1 MRRFLRDDTG
11 ATSIE
16 YGLIAGMISM
26 VIVVSLTL
34 MGGNLQILY
43 DAIAAR
49 LVAALSQVG

>member
-1 MRRFLRDDTG
+1 MRRFLSDDTG